1 MRKVN
6 LFCYWNQYYQSHSV
20 TSIKAA
26 KIFFDKKEKNGVQMK
41 SQTNDTRNSQAGC
54 MRQKLTSDC
63 PI

>member
-6 LFCYWNQYYQSHSV
+6 LFSYWNQYYQSHSV

-26 KIFFDKKEKNGVQMK
+26 KIFFDKKERNGVQMK

-54 MRQKLTSDC
+54 MR
-63 PI
+63 